1 MRPRSRL
8 SGPPPM
14 TRPCRSDVYT
24 GSRVC
29 GRLPVR
35 GHPGPRTQAARA
47 RAHVKHPTGAG
58 TPHRRGPMP
67 LTHRSSSRE
76 KGPSTGTAACPPR
89 NHPALVSRDRWLGW
103 PNGGRGG
110 GTFWC
115 SPHSVV
121 RRNPLK

>member
-35 GHPGPRTQAARA
+35 GHPGPRTPAARA
-47 RAHVKHPTGAG
+47 RAHENTYRSRNPSPPRTDAPH
-58 TPHRRGPMP
+58 TPVLQQR
-67 LTHRSSSRE
+67 
-76 KGPSTGTAACPPR
+76 KGPGTGTAACPPR

-103 PNGGRGG
+103 QNGGRGG
-110 GTFWC
+110 GIFWR